1 MRLRCS
7 RWLTGIAILAA
18 VAVAP
23 GVAGAAD
30 DATPGP
36 LPGHSA
42 HGEAFD
48 EGPRRAA
55 HLMGQTGKVR
65 FQITAK
71 APEAQ
76 QLFEQGVGQLHGFWY
91 LEAERSFR
99 QVAALDADCAMA
111 YWGMALANV
120 NNEKRAKVFLAEA
133 VKRNKGLTKYEA
145 AWIDALSTY
154 YPADNKKDEKARR
167 RDYVRKLEAIVQE
180 FPNEAEPKAFL
191 ALQIW
196 SNEKQWPI
204 SSHQAVDA
212 LLDQVFAIEPMHP
225 AHHYRIHLWD
235 GEKPERAL
243 ASAAR
248 CGQAAPRIAHM
259 WHMPGHTYSKV
270 HRYEDAAWQQEAS
283 SRVDHANMVRD
294 RVMPYQIHNYF
305 HNQEWLVRD
314 LAYLGRVRDAVGLAK
329 NLVELPRHPKHNVAT
344 NRNSGADFGRTRL
357 MEVLAQFELW
367 DEYIRLADTV
377 YLDDDGTPESK
388 VKRARYLG
396 VAHAAKGDREAAE
409 AQVKALEAMREKPK
423 ARPQTAPADKP
434 QPTTRNAKGPQ
445 TRPTTAPARRGRNQG
460 NQRDLKRDIDRAVAH
475 IRGQLALASKDYKK
489 AEQYLSKSELRPD
502 KMAQVHLAAG
512 DNAKA
517 EQLAK
522 QAVEGNKNQLHPLAV
537 YVDVL
542 YQAGKK
548 DQAKAAFENLRSVSS
563 RPDLNLPVLA
573 RLAPLAKEFGFG
585 DDWRVERPHAADAGE
600 RPSLDALGPFRWH
613 PSAAPEF
620 HLPTADRRSLG
631 TKDMSGKP
639 VVVLFYLGHGCVH
652 CTEQLNKFAP
662 LVKDYESA
670 GISVVAVST
679 DSVEELSKSL
689 SAVKSDGADKFPIPL
704 VSDAGLGVFKQY
716 HAYDD
721 FENVPLH
728 GTFLI
733 DGRGLI
739 RWQDIAAEPFMDPK
753 FLLAE
758 SKRLLAQDKVESAT
772 AR

>member
-1 MRLRCS
+1 MRLRCT
-7 RWLTGIAILAA
+7 RWLTGLAVLAA
-18 VAVAP
+18 AA
-23 GVAGAAD
+23 AARAAD
-30 DATPGP
+30 DAAPAPGP

-55 HLMGQTGKVR
+55 RLMGDTGRVR
-65 FQITAK
+65 FPITSK
-71 APEAQ
+71 APQAQ
-76 QLFEQGVGQLHGFWY
+76 RFFEQGVGQLHGFWY

-99 QVAALDADCAMA
+99 QAAALDGDCAMA
-111 YWGMALANV
+111 YWGMAMANV
-120 NNEKRAKVFLAEA
+120 NNEKRAKAFLAQA
-133 VKRNKGLTKYEA
+133 VKRNRGLTKYES
-145 AWIDALSTY
+145 AWIDALSAY
-154 YPADNKKDEKARR
+154 YPADGKKDEKARR

-180 FPNEAEPKAFL
+180 FPQEAEPRAFL

-196 SNEKQWPI
+196 NNEKQWPI
-204 SSHQAVDA
+204 TSHQAVDA

-235 GEKPERAL
+235 GEKPARAL

-248 CGQAAPRIAHM
+248 CGQSAPRIAHM
-259 WHMPGHTYSKV
+259 WHMPGHTYSKL
-270 HRYEDAAWQQEAS
+270 HRYEDAAFQQEAS

-314 LAYLGRVRDAVGLAK
+314 LAYLGRVREAVGLAK
-329 NLVELPRHPKHNVAT
+329 NLVELPRHPKHNLAT

-357 MEVLAQFELW
+357 MDVLAQFELW
-367 DEYIRLADTV
+367 DEYLRLAGTV
-377 YLDDDGTPESK
+377 YLDDEGTPESK

-396 VAHAAKGDREAAE
+396 VAHAAKGDAAAAE
-409 AQVKALEAMREKPK
+409 AQVKKLEAMRPK
-423 ARPQTAPADKP
+423 AGRGGQRSAATKP
-434 QPTTRNAKGPQ
+434 TSQPTDAKGPQ
-445 TRPTTAPARRGRNQG
+445 TKPTTGPTTAPARGGRGG
-460 NQRDLKRDIDRAVAH
+460 NRDLARDIDRAVSH
-475 IRGQLALASKDYKK
+475 IRGQAALAAKDYRKAIDLLNK
-489 AEQYLSKSELRPD
+489 AELRKD
-502 KMAQVHLAAG
+502 KLAQVHLAAG
-512 DNAKA
+512 DKA
-517 EQLAK
+517 RAEDLAK
-522 QAVEGNKNQLHPLAV
+522 QAVESDKNQVYPLAV

-548 DQAKAAFENLRSVSS
+548 DEAKAAFKKLRAASS
-563 RPDLNLPVLA
+563 RPDLDLPVLA
-573 RLAPLAKEFGFG
+573 KLAPAAAEFGFG
-585 DDWRVERPHAADAGE
+585 DDWRAPRKDAADVGD

-613 PSAAPEF
+613 PSPAPDF
-620 HLPTADRRSLG
+620 RLPTADGRTLG
-631 TKDMSGKP
+631 PKDFGGRP
-639 VVVLFYLGHGCVH
+639 TVVLFYLGHGCVH

-662 LVKDYESA
+662 AVKDFEAA
-670 GISVVAVST
+670 GVSVVAVST
-679 DSVEELSKSL
+679 DTREELSDSLNALKSE
-689 SAVKSDGADKFPIPL
+689 GPGKFPIPL
-704 VSDAGLGVFKQY
+704 VSDSDLGAFKAY

-739 RWQDIAAEPFMDPK
+739 RWQDVAAEPFADPA

-758 SKRLLAQDKVESAT
+758 AKRLLAQGEGDRAE